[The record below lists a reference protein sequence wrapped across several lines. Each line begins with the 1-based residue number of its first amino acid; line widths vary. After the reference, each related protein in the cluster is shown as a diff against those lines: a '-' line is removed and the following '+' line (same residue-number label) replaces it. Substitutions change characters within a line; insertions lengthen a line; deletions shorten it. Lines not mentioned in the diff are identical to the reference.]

1 MTDFIPVVIFFQAI
15 IADKKK
21 KDEELESKFRCLK
34 YNVVQFDLLR

>member
-21 KDEELESKFRCLK
+21 KKMKSWKANLD
-34 YNVVQFDLLR
+34 V

>member
-21 KDEELESKFRCLK
+21 KMKSWKANLD
-34 YNVVQFDLLR
+34 V

>member
-21 KDEELESKFRCLK
+21 MKSWKANLD
-34 YNVVQFDLLR
+34 V